1 MQTNLYEELSSAFP
15 CCDLTLGVTLEA
27 SDPWQT
33 LRVCANLF
41 DKHDVS
47 LLGIQ
52 HRGNRISFK
61 LKCTNHSTI
70 AALGRSFEGENSQYK
85 IAWSVTIGK
94 CYSC

>member
-1 MQTNLYEELSSAFP
+1 VYTNFNEELANAFP
-15 CCDLTLGVTLEA
+15 CGDLTLDVTLEA
-27 SDPWQT
+27 SNPWQT

-41 DKHDVS
+41 DRYDVS

-61 LKCTNHSTI
+61 LKCANHSTI
-70 AALGRSFEGENSQYK
+70 VALERSFEGETSQYK

-94 CYSC
+94 CYS